1 MYHLLA
7 SANSQCESPEQQ
19 TALVKEIWGAKN
31 RVCDVEQTLQ
41 DKDSSSVRLCH
52 NVTA

>member
-7 SANSQCESPEQQ
+7 SANPQCESPEQQ
-19 TALVKEIWGAKN
+19 IALVKEIWGAKK

-41 DKDSSSVRLCH
+41 YKGGSSVRLWQD
-52 NVTA
+52 VTT